1 MADNNINGGDNIFV
15 DFDYQNVFLVDPN
28 KTVDL
33 NGVARERQIHHENLV
48 MYANLEATNVFPR
61 TKLAVGAPLTDAI
74 QNVPIAAMNFLRP
87 GGKTLLTNAYLDEIT
102 GLNTSTG
109 KGTNQPNI
117 TNVSQQNKTDE
128 FYLKQNTINSQD
140 TGLLGIESIRV
151 KNNRS
156 ATPSVEMTLIDTQ
169 GRALFEKGENSEYAA
184 FFNLPYPTFYLTLK
198 GYYGKAIRYQLI
210 LTKFSAAFD
219 GSTGNYRINLN
230 FYSYKYTVLAETQV
244 GALFA
249 VPFMYTSDFK
259 INATAPQT
267 GALNAAQNSVVI
279 GNSGGQQNAT
289 TVTSNVRTTR
299 GYQKIKEVYARYKA
313 DQLISPTLPEL
324 SFPELRA
331 RLEGLE
337 KFLIQSFGQADFT
350 PLSDVDTYFKLVTKF
365 SDDVS
370 SPVEDSWFRKYID
383 VDLPFVLS
391 SKIANNQTGVKTW
404 IYNKATRDNP
414 QKRIDAYNEL
424 RQLVTEYETQLL
436 KNKTLGENGS
446 FTIDGVKQGSQIN
459 VVKNIKVSPSTTLY
473 VSEDTFRKA
482 ISVDDIDWYET
493 FVARNN
499 REPGTGEKEILKTQ
513 SRLFFIPLETQ
524 GENQQILQPTFNFVF
539 DGKGNFSDVIS
550 KTFDEISKQKEKIVA
565 ALTAFLAKKIE
576 GPNGLGFK
584 PTMRNIMAMIFA
596 SIEAFYRLMDDVHSD
611 AWSKRLHPYRKAAVY
626 GDEKSNTTTDSKN
639 LTQTTNTPNLS
650 NIPVYPWPQY
660 YVQTNS
666 DKGEQYELR
675 YPGDPREISRTK
687 ANNFD
692 VWPEVEFVEEY
703 MKGLAQ
709 RSSPDT
715 GPSGDNNEGSSINK
729 ITVNAVEFP
738 TTNIPYTDYDTVKF
752 LYEIYERVLLATY
765 WDRISTSGATSLSV
779 YNTLSDLE
787 VTNIRQALTG
797 TSPALTKTLKNLAFT
812 PNNYLGVLR
821 QISNDGTGTSWQ
833 QFIRGIFTSEY
844 LRTITTVD
852 YAILEDTLI
861 TAASSSTEKSV
872 ESLTNLDIYV
882 NTSRSTTTDMMDVY
896 PFKSETWSKQYL
908 SNFTQSK
915 SNRYKTYSSLYVND
929 TKKYITNYQIGITD
943 NNQNK
948 PFVNGSFLKSLSPE
962 VTTTFDNFYATRR
975 ASEQYLPTEGPLDYS
990 AKTGNVVPLQTVSM
1004 MNTPFFINALQQDV
1018 QADRSNNVTSP
1029 YIKSAYLFLNSLP
1042 LATVSERYFSLD
1054 SVSNTGAGLD
1064 EFNQLDYIF
1073 ATLTKFGAIHRL
1085 PYAWILK
1092 YGSIWHRYKTY
1103 IDTNVDILDSVWTN
1117 VNAGNIYNPTTNSLQ
1132 SQYTFNN
1139 QKNEN
1144 YNIVGQLNNTVSG
1157 NTISI
1162 MNLGFYP
1169 KLMNDVFYLI
1179 AGQDLLTGYTNTDIQ
1194 NAVTEGLNVGPISDS
1209 SIALQNGFD
1218 TNNPNRSLN
1227 MNVWFSSFDTKNST
1241 KFKPFQQLKTILIPS
1256 FGTKYNQIRSEC
1268 FTQSTTGN
1276 TLSLTQEVF
1285 NNSAVYNGS
1294 ARTFWTAPNYGYFEL
1309 QSINKPRYDEYFKE
1323 IYSGATKQTSVKFGQ
1338 TYTKIEDVFG
1348 TFKKDILDSFENEFL
1363 NFTKSYNDLSAEQ
1376 ISGST
1381 FINRNFQS
1389 IMGEMLTVP
1398 YVDNTQSYDN
1408 YVTTCNT
1415 SQRNKISNMIGS
1427 FMNYNIAFKY
1437 GNPSNFDRK
1446 LFGTFTTLPE
1456 FKVVDPYSYRP
1467 YVPNTLPTATG
1478 TLTLSQSVNLNPD
1491 AWKAMYN
1498 YIGFA
1503 TQSGMT
1509 YSDSGSYYTDFFP
1522 TMNVEFT
1529 QANVV
1534 NFAPLIKIFG
1544 TQKLLNESSATV
1556 YSSSDFTTSIND
1568 YYQSKNTFLNN
1579 TLTQLFSTLQKDLPN
1594 VEQTNEKPILSAV
1607 DGIQTKI
1614 EFWETFKAFNDKW
1627 IAGSNYKDRTLF
1639 QDVLFL
1645 DRANRD
1651 IGDAVYVDIFK
1662 LKDFFSGTTSL
1673 DTRCIDFVSRIIAD
1687 NQFQMMPMPAYI
1699 NFWGVGDVKQGET
1712 PNAQPT
1718 NDMAN
1723 SLFGTFLDVDYRFA
1737 SPKFVC
1743 YYAGKPSEHLD
1754 MRENPEYR
1762 WKTDAFDF
1770 APARMPLIDKLQGKK
1785 DWAQSNRVV
1794 AFNVDFGTRNQSM
1807 FYSIQLDQNSAAAT
1821 TEANQVIT
1829 NAANQAGGT
1838 RSNTQN
1844 VSLYNLYKTRSYE
1857 CRVESMGNAMIQP
1870 TMYFNL
1876 RYVPMFRGPYMIQ
1889 SVEHSIDAGQFKT
1902 FFTGIRMPLYSLP
1915 LIEQQIM
1922 TLNTSLL
1929 SELVQEVRRL
1939 KETATTTAQPA
1950 VNIITIGN
1958 GVQTNGKFTASAAVE
1973 CLKDI
1978 QQANVKYQKYT
1989 GVESTTQ
1996 RLSYGDMA
2004 TLLKDNVS
2012 SIPTRAMIFY
2022 TAYLNG
2028 HDDNNF
2034 ITFNFD
2040 LGGTPLGGL
2049 PFPQISYGG
2058 RETFFTKTFACKTN
2072 QAGATQPVAVFT
2084 SFENSINFMENY
2096 YFNKQAGVS
2105 KSLINVGTN
2114 KWVTKDD
2121 YILSMVSTWLGWWP
2135 TKRFNNLQEEQ
2146 TFIAK
2151 NRNMIPDL
2159 TKAASEVVEIMIKFN
2174 LVSF

>member
-1 MADNNINGGDNIFV
+1 MDAYYNRYQQFFINGEQTVVPFVPLPSKTSDQRYIYRTGFSRLDKVSQQFYGTPFFGWLILQANPEYGGLEWNIPNNSLLTIPYPLISSLQ
-15 DFDYQNVFLVDPN
+15 DYKN
-28 KTVDL
+28 
-33 NGVARERQIHHENLV
+33 IHHENLV

-499 REPGTGEKEILKTQ
+499 REPRNGEENILKAQ
-513 SRLFFIPLETQ
+513 SLLFFIPLETQ
-524 GENQQILQPTFNFVF
+524 GENQQIIQPTFNFVF

-872 ESLTNLDIYV
+872 ESLKNLDEYV
-882 NTSRSTTTDMMDVY
+882 KTSKSTTTDIMDVY
-896 PFKSETWSKQYL
+896 PFRSETWSKQYL
-908 SNFTQSK
+908 SNFAQSK
-915 SNRYKTYSSLYVND
+915 SDRYKTYNSLYVNT
-929 TKKYITNYQIGITD
+929 TKKYITNYQVGTTD

-1323 IYSGATKQTSVKFGQ
+1323 IYSGATKQTSVRFGQ

-1456 FKVVDPYSYRP
+1456 FKVVDPYSYKP

-1478 TLTLSQSVNLNPD
+1478 TLTLSQSVSLNPD

-1498 YIGFA
+1498 YVGFA

-1556 YSSSDFTTSIND
+1556 YSSSNFTASIND

-1785 DWAQSNRVV
+1785 DWAQSNRV
-1794 AFNVDFGTRNQSM
+1794 
-1807 FYSIQLDQNSAAAT
+1807 
-1821 TEANQVIT
+1821 
-1829 NAANQAGGT
+1829 
-1838 RSNTQN
+1838 
-1844 VSLYNLYKTRSYE
+1844 
-1857 CRVESMGNAMIQP
+1857 
-1870 TMYFNL
+1870 
-1876 RYVPMFRGPYMIQ
+1876 
-1889 SVEHSIDAGQFKT
+1889 
-1902 FFTGIRMPLYSLP
+1902 
-1915 LIEQQIM
+1915 
-1922 TLNTSLL
+1922 
-1929 SELVQEVRRL
+1929 
-1939 KETATTTAQPA
+1939 
-1950 VNIITIGN
+1950 
-1958 GVQTNGKFTASAAVE
+1958 
-1973 CLKDI
+1973 
-1978 QQANVKYQKYT
+1978 
-1989 GVESTTQ
+1989 
-1996 RLSYGDMA
+1996 
-2004 TLLKDNVS
+2004 
-2012 SIPTRAMIFY
+2012 
-2022 TAYLNG
+2022 
-2028 HDDNNF
+2028 
-2034 ITFNFD
+2034 
-2040 LGGTPLGGL
+2040 
-2049 PFPQISYGG
+2049 
-2058 RETFFTKTFACKTN
+2058 
-2072 QAGATQPVAVFT
+2072 
-2084 SFENSINFMENY
+2084 
-2096 YFNKQAGVS
+2096 
-2105 KSLINVGTN
+2105 
-2114 KWVTKDD
+2114 
-2121 YILSMVSTWLGWWP
+2121 
-2135 TKRFNNLQEEQ
+2135 
-2146 TFIAK
+2146 
-2151 NRNMIPDL
+2151 
-2159 TKAASEVVEIMIKFN
+2159 
-2174 LVSF
+2174 

>member
-219 GSTGNYRINLN
+219 GNTGNYRINLN

-370 SPVEDSWFRKYID
+370 SPVEDSWFRKYVD
-383 VDLPFVLS
+383 VNLPFIL
-391 SKIANNQTGVKTW
+391 KPKTANNQTGVKTW
-404 IYNKATRDNP
+404 IYNTATRDNP

-482 ISVDDIDWYET
+482 ISEDDIDWYET

-872 ESLTNLDIYV
+872 DSLKNLDEYV
-882 NTSRSTTTDMMDVY
+882 KSTKSTTTDIMDVY
-896 PFKSETWSKQYL
+896 PFRSEIWSKQYL
-908 SNFTQSK
+908 SNFAQSK
-915 SNRYKTYSSLYVND
+915 SNRYKTYNSLYVNT
-929 TKKYITNYQIGITD
+929 TKKYITNYQVGTTD

-962 VTTTFDNFYATRR
+962 VTTTFDNFYSTRR

-1054 SVSNTGAGLD
+1054 TESNTGAGLN

-1103 IDTNVDILDSVWTN
+1103 IDTNVDMLDSVWTN
-1117 VNAGNIYNPTTNSLQ
+1117 VNAGNIYNPSTNSLQ
-1132 SQYTFNN
+1132 TQYTFNN
-1139 QKNEN
+1139 QKNES
-1144 YNIVGQLNNTVSG
+1144 YNIVGQLDNTVSG

-1389 IMGEMLTVP
+1389 IMGEMLTVS

-1456 FKVVDPYSYRP
+1456 FKVIDPYTYNP
-1467 YVPNTLPTATG
+1467 YVQNTLPTATG
-1478 TLTLSQSVNLNPD
+1478 TLTLSQSVSLNPD

-1498 YIGFA
+1498 YVGFA

-1509 YSDSGSYYTDFFP
+1509 YSNNGSYYTDFFP

-1544 TQKLLNESSATV
+1544 TQKLLDESSATV
-1556 YSSSDFTTSIND
+1556 YGSSNFTTSINE
-1568 YYQSKNTFLNN
+1568 YYQSKNVFLNN

-1821 TEANQVIT
+1821 TEGNKVIT
-1829 NAANQAGGT
+1829 DAANQAGGT

-1929 SELVQEVRRL
+1929 AELVQEVRRL
-1939 KETATTTAQPA
+1939 KETAITTIQPA
-1950 VNIITIGN
+1950 VNVITIGN
-1958 GVQTNGKFTASAAVE
+1958 SVQLNGKFTASDAVE

-1978 QQANVKYQKYT
+1978 QSANVRYRKYD
-1989 GVESTTQ
+1989 GVENTIQ

-2004 TLLKDNVS
+2004 KLLKENVS
-2012 SIPTRAMIFY
+2012 SIPTRALIFY
-2022 TAYLNG
+2022 TSYLNG

-2034 ITFNFD
+2034 VTFNFD
-2040 LGGTPLGGL
+2040 LGGTPLGGI
-2049 PFPQISYGG
+2049 PYPQISYAA
-2058 RETFFTKTFACKTN
+2058 REEFFTKTYACKTN
-2072 QAGATQPVAVFT
+2072 KAGSTGPFAVFT
-2084 SFENSINFMENY
+2084 NYENSINFIESY
-2096 YFNKQAGVS
+2096 YFNKQGGAS
-2105 KSLINVGTN
+2105 ISLINDKNN
-2114 KWVTKDD
+2114 KWVTKQD
-2121 YILSMVSTWLGWWP
+2121 YIDSMVRTQLLWWP
-2135 TKRFNNLQEEQ
+2135 TKKFNTPEEQ
-2146 TFIAK
+2146 DTFAAK
-2151 NRNMIPDL
+2151 NANTLPDL
-2159 TKAASEVVEIMIKFN
+2159 RKAASEVLEIMIKFN

>member
-1 MADNNINGGDNIFV
+1 MADNNINGGDNIWV
-15 DFDYQNVFLVDPN
+15 DFDYQNIFLVDPN
-28 KTVDL
+28 KTVGLD
-33 NGVARERQIHHENLV
+33 GVARERQIHHENLV
-48 MYANLEATNVFPR
+48 MYANLEATNLFPR
-61 TKLAVGAPLTDAI
+61 TKLAVGAPITDAI
-74 QNVPIAAMNFLRP
+74 ENVPIASMNFLRP

-102 GLNTSTG
+102 GLNTSNG

-128 FYLKQNTINSQD
+128 FYLKQNTLNSQD
-140 TGLLGIESIRV
+140 TGLLGIETIRV
-151 KNNRS
+151 KNGRS
-156 ATPSVEMTLIDTQ
+156 ATPRVDMVLIDTQ

-184 FFNLPYPTFYLTLK
+184 FFHQPYPKFYLTLK
-198 GYYGKAIRYQLI
+198 GYYGKAIRYQLT
-210 LTKFSAAFD
+210 LQTFSAAFD
-219 GSTGNYRINLN
+219 GNTGNYRINLS

-279 GNSGGQQNAT
+279 GNTGGQQNAT
-289 TVTSNVRTTR
+289 TTTTNVRTTK

-313 DQLISPTLPEL
+313 EQLISPTLPEL
-324 SFPELRA
+324 SFPELKA

-350 PLSDVDTYFKLVTKF
+350 PLSDVDTYFKLITKF
-365 SDDVS
+365 DNDIS
-370 SPVEDSWFRKYID
+370 SPVDDSWFKKYID
-383 VDLPFVLS
+383 VDLPFVLL
-391 SKIANNQTGVKTW
+391 SKRANNQSGVRTW

-424 RQLVTEYETQLL
+424 RQLVTEYEIQLA
-436 KNKTLGENGS
+436 KNKTLGDNGS

-482 ISVDDIDWYET
+482 ISIDEIDWYET
-493 FVARNN
+493 FIARNN
-499 REPGTGEKEILKTQ
+499 REPRNGEENVLKLE
-513 SRLFFIPLETQ
+513 SILFFIPVQTEN
-524 GENQQILQPTFNFVF
+524 ENQQIIQPTFNFVF
-539 DGKGNFSDVIS
+539 DGSGNFSDVIS
-550 KTFDEISKQKEKIVA
+550 KTFNEISKQKEKIVA

-626 GDEKSNTTTDSKN
+626 GDDKSSTTTDSKN

-692 VWPEVEFVEEY
+692 VWPEVQFVEEY

-709 RSSPDT
+709 RSSPNN
-715 GPSGDNNEGSSINK
+715 GPSGDNNEGRSINK
-729 ITVNAVEFP
+729 ITINAVEFP

-787 VTNIRQALTG
+787 VTNIRQSLTG
-797 TSPALTKTLKNLAFT
+797 TSPALTKTLKNIAFT

-833 QFIRGIFTSEY
+833 QLIRGIFTSEY
-844 LRTITTVD
+844 LRGITTKD
-852 YAILEDTLI
+852 YAILEDSLI
-861 TAASSSTEKSV
+861 TAASTSTEKSV
-872 ESLTNLDIYV
+872 ESLKNVDEYV
-882 NTSRSTTTDMMDVY
+882 KSTKSTTTDIMDVY
-896 PFKSETWSKQYL
+896 PFISDTWSKQHLANIKQVKYD
-908 SNFTQSK
+908 
-915 SNRYKTYSSLYVND
+915 RYTTKNSLYLNT
-929 TKKYITNYQIGITD
+929 TKKYITNYQVGVTD

-948 PFVNGSFLKSLSPE
+948 PFVNNSFLTSQTPIL
-962 VTTTFDNFYATRR
+962 TTTFKNFYETRT
-975 ASEQYLPTEGPLDYS
+975 AKELYLPTEGPLNY
-990 AKTGNVVPLQTVSM
+990 ANKTGNVIPNQTVSM
-1004 MNTPFFINALQQDV
+1004 LNTPFFINALQQDV
-1018 QADRSNNVTSP
+1018 QADRNNGVTSP

-1042 LATVSERYFSLD
+1042 LSNLSERYFSLEPPD
-1054 SVSNTGAGLD
+1054 WSWGTDPNEGTY
-1064 EFNQLDYIF
+1064 LDYIF
-1073 ATLTKFGAIHRL
+1073 ATLTKFGGVHRL
-1085 PYAWILK
+1085 PYSWILR

-1103 IDTNVDILDSVWTN
+1103 IETNVDILDSVWTN
-1117 VNAGNIYNPTTNSLQ
+1117 INAPNLYDPTTNSLET
-1132 SQYTFNN
+1132 QYTFKN

-1144 YNIVGQLNNTVSG
+1144 FNIVGQLNNTVSG

-1169 KLMNDVFYLI
+1169 KLMNDVYYLI
-1179 AGQDLLTGYTNTDIQ
+1179 AGQDLITGYTNTEIQ
-1194 NAVTEGLNVGPISDS
+1194 TAVNEGLNVGPISNS
-1209 SIALQNGFD
+1209 AISLQNGFD
-1218 TNNPNRSLN
+1218 PNNPNRSLN

-1241 KFKPFQQLKTILIPS
+1241 KFKTYQQQKTILIPS
-1256 FGTKYNQIRSEC
+1256 FSTNYNQISSEC
-1268 FTQSTTGN
+1268 FKQSTTGN
-1276 TLSLTQEVF
+1276 TLTLTQEVF

-1309 QSINKPRYDEYFKE
+1309 QSITKPNYNEYFKQ
-1323 IYSGATKQTSVKFGQ
+1323 IFTGDSKQNAVKFGQ

-1348 TFKKDILDSFENEFL
+1348 TFKKEILDSFETEFL
-1363 NFTKSYNDLSAEQ
+1363 NFTKSYNDLPADQ

-1389 IMGEMLTVP
+1389 IMGEMLTIQ

-1408 YVTTCNT
+1408 YITTCNN
-1415 SQRNKISNMIGS
+1415 SQRTKISDVINS

-1446 LFGTFTTLPE
+1446 LFGSFTTLPE
-1456 FKVVDPYSYRP
+1456 FKVVDPYTYKP
-1467 YVPNTLPTATG
+1467 YVQNTLPTDGG
-1478 TLTLSQSVNLNPD
+1478 TLTFVQSYTLNPD
-1491 AWKAMYN
+1491 AWKAMYTN
-1498 YIGFA
+1498 VGFA
-1503 TQSGMT
+1503 TQPGMT
-1509 YSDSGSYYTDFFP
+1509 YSNNGSYYTDFFP
-1522 TMNVEFT
+1522 TMNVEFS

-1544 TQKLLNESSATV
+1544 TQKLINNGTYNASS
-1556 YSSSDFTTSIND
+1556 FTTAIND
-1568 YYQSKNTFLNN
+1568 YYQSKNLFLNN

-1594 VEQTNEKPILSAV
+1594 VQQTNEKPILSAI
-1607 DGIQTKI
+1607 DGIQTKV

-1627 IAGSNYKDRTLF
+1627 IAGGNFKDRTLF

-1651 IGDAVYVDIFK
+1651 IGDVVYVDIFK

-1673 DTRCIDFVSRIIAD
+1673 DTRCIDFISKIVAD

-1712 PNAQPT
+1712 PNAEPT

-1723 SLFGTFLDVDYRFA
+1723 SLFGTYLDVDYRYS
-1737 SPKFVC
+1737 SPRFVC
-1743 YYAGKPSEHLD
+1743 YFAGKPSEHLD
-1754 MRENPEYR
+1754 MRENPEYK

-1770 APARMPLIDKLQGKK
+1770 TPSRMPLIDKLQGKK

-1807 FYSIQLDQNSAAAT
+1807 FYSIQLDQNAAAAT
-1821 TEANQVIT
+1821 TESNRVIT
-1829 NAANQAGGT
+1829 DMGNQAGGT

-1844 VSLYNLYKTRSYE
+1844 NSLWNYYKNRSYE

-1889 SVEHSIDAGQFKT
+1889 SVEHSIDAGQFRT

-1915 LIEQQIM
+1915 LIEQQLM

-1939 KETATTTAQPA
+1939 KETATTTAQA
-1950 VNIITIGN
+1950 NVNIITIGN
-1958 GVQTNGKFTASAAVE
+1958 SIQLNGKYTSSDSVE

-1978 QQANVKYQKYT
+1978 QNANVRYQKYT
-1989 GVESTTQ
+1989 GVENTIQ

-2004 TLLKDNVS
+2004 TLLKENVS
-2012 SIPTRAMIFY
+2012 SKPTRAMIFY
-2022 TAYLNG
+2022 TSYINA

-2034 ITFNFD
+2034 VTFNFD
-2040 LGGTPLGGL
+2040 LAGTQLGGTPY
-2049 PFPQISYGG
+2049 PKISYA
-2058 RETFFTKTFACKTN
+2058 EKEVFFTKTYACKTN
-2072 QAGATQPVAVFT
+2072 QNGTTTPFAVFT
-2084 SFENSINFMENY
+2084 NFKNSIDFMESY
-2096 YFNKQAGVS
+2096 YFNKQAGSS

-2114 KWVTKDD
+2114 KWITKQD
-2121 YILSMVSTWLGWWP
+2121 YIDSMVTTWLGYWP
-2135 TKRFNNLQEEQ
+2135 TKKFNNPQEEQ
-2146 TFIAK
+2146 TFIVK
-2151 NRNMIPDL
+2151 NQNKVPDL
-2159 TKAASEVVEIMIKFN
+2159 KKAASEVVELMIKFN
-2174 LVSF
+2174 LISF